1 MKSFSKKVWV
11 ITLNTFKEAVRDRI
25 LYSIVFFALLILAL
39 STVMDVVTIGQR
51 SKIIKDMGLASI
63 SIFGALIAIFV
74 GIGLVYKEID
84 KRTIFTIVSKPVTRY
99 QFILGKYFGLVL
111 TILVEVL
118 AMGTIFFAL
127 VYYTSGQ
134 IDPKLFAALGLTFLE
149 LMVICAVAIFFSSF
163 STPILSGMFTLGI
176 YVIGHMTRD
185 LYEFS
190 ANFEG
195 TSLEVIFKSLYYV
208 FPNLDNFNIRA
219 QAVHGL
225 YIDPKYFLYSVL
237 YGFLYIAL
245 LLFVSSIIFTKRD
258 FK

>member
-1 MKSFSKKVWV
+1 MKSFIKKIWV

-25 LYSIVFFALLILAL
+25 LYSIVFFAFLILIL
-39 STVMDVVTIGQR
+39 STIMDVVTIGQR
-51 SKIIKDMGLASI
+51 AKIIQDMGLASI

-99 QFILGKYFGLVL
+99 QFLLGKYFGLVL

-118 AMGTIFFAL
+118 AMGTIFLAL
-127 VYYTSGQ
+127 VYYTSGY
-134 IDPKLFAALGLTFLE
+134 INPRLFAAIGLTFLE
-149 LMVICAVAIFFSSF
+149 LMVICSVAVFFSSF

-176 YVIGHMTRD
+176 YLIGHMTRD

-190 ANFEG
+190 AKLEG
-195 TSLEVIFKSLYYV
+195 TFLAVILKILYYV

-219 QAVHGL
+219 QVVHEL
-225 YIDPKYFLYSVL
+225 PIDPKYFFYSVL
-237 YGFLYIAL
+237 YGLLYITL